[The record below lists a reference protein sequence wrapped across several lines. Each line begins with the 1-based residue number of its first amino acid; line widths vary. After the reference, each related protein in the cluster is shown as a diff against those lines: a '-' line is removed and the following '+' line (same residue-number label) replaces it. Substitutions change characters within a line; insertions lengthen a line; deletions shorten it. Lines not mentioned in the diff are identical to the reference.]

1 MKLSPPQF
9 CFIASGILVNLL
21 ISQASLAQITPDT
34 SLGSESSRI
43 NPNVNIKQATA
54 DLIEGGAI
62 RDTNLFHSFQ
72 EFNIGEGQRVFFQN
86 PNGVTNILT
95 RITGSNISQILG
107 TLGVDGNA
115 NLFLMNPNGIVFGT
129 DARLD
134 VNGSFLATTA
144 EKINF
149 ADGTQFSSK
158 DIQTQ
163 PLLTITAP
171 LGLGLGET
179 PGTINNRSVATNSA
193 GEPSGLQTQPG
204 NTLALLGGDI
214 SIEGGILFA
223 SEGQIAL
230 GSVAAN
236 EEVGLNF
243 NDQGFSFNY
252 QGIQNF
258 KDINFSQGALVAT
271 ITTSNIGGDINL
283 QGKRISLTEG
293 SQVFSIAQAQG
304 RLGNLT
310 VNASES
316 VEVIGVSPLG
326 SPSTIS
332 EVVFQDA
339 TGEGKTLTINTRQL
353 IAKDGGQ
360 ISTGT
365 RGNGNAA
372 NLKVNA
378 SESVELTG
386 IFPGEQDLPSAIL
399 APVAPFATG
408 NGGTITIETGKLTL
422 KDGAQVRAS
431 TAGTGNAGDIKV
443 NSSSVTIEGTAPDE
457 ITPSAFL
464 TQVEN
469 FSTATGDAGNMTIDT
484 GELVL
489 KNGAQISSAARNTGN
504 GGTIQINAA
513 NLIQLSGT
521 APKADLE
528 EGSSGIFASAE
539 KPFIDEFISGET
551 IFTNADS
558 GKLNI
563 QTRQLIVENG
573 ARISADNF
581 GSGDGGNATL
591 NVGQLIIR
599 DGGQVGAGSRVEQN
613 PINNNR
619 GPGGILTVNAT
630 ESVQVTGTGTIGE
643 NIPVNST
650 LFTAAEGTGNAGN
663 LSITTPNL
671 LVKDN
676 AEVTVSSIG
685 TGKAGNL
692 EITADKI
699 ELNNQAKLIGETQE
713 TADAGNIKLN
723 LEDFLLLRNQSQ
735 VSTSAGTAAAP
746 GNGGNITIDAP
757 DGFIVATPNENSD
770 ITANAFSGEGGQI
783 TVNANNIF
791 GIAPLTRDELIQQ
804 LGTDNPEELNPNNL
818 PTSNI
823 TAISQ
828 QNPNLNGDFTIT
840 DPDVDPNRGVIELP
854 SNLVDASQ
862 QVAQA
867 CTPKGRQNASTF
879 IATGRGGLPLS
890 PNQPVRKPAVITN
903 WVDLPSQNVSQGVE
917 NREQKVVRE
926 RIVEAQKFVVDEN
939 GDVLLVAESEEGG
952 MDNSGLN
959 CG

>member
-1 MKLSPPQF
+1 MKLSPPRF
-9 CFIASGILVNLL
+9 CFIASGMLANLL
-21 ISQASLAQITPDT
+21 TSQVSLAQITPDA
-34 SLGSESSRI
+34 SLGNQSSTI

-62 RDTNLFHSFQ
+62 RDTNLFHSFK
-72 EFNIGEGQRVFFQN
+72 EFNIGEAQRVFFKN

-115 NLFLMNPNGIVFGT
+115 NLFLMNPNGIIFGN

-134 VNGSFLATTA
+134 INGSFLATTA

-158 DIQTQ
+158 NIQTQ
-163 PLLTITAP
+163 PLLTISAP
-171 LGLGLGET
+171 IGLGLGET
-179 PGTINNRSVATNSA
+179 PGSITNRSVATNSA
-193 GEPSGLQTQPG
+193 GESFGLQIQPG
-204 NTLALLGGDI
+204 NTLAFLGGDI

-223 SEGQIAL
+223 PEGQIEL
-230 GSVAAN
+230 GSVAGN
-236 EEVGLNF
+236 EVVGLDF

-258 KDINFSQGALVAT
+258 KDINLSQEAAVAT
-271 ITTSNIGGDINL
+271 IITGNIGGDINL

-293 SQVFSIAQAQG
+293 SQIFSIAQAQG
-304 RLGNLT
+304 KLGNLT

-316 VEVIGVSPLG
+316 VEVIGFSPFG
-326 SPSTIS
+326 FPSSIFAEIS
-332 EVVFQDA
+332 QDA

-365 RGNGNAA
+365 RGNGDAA

-378 SESVELTG
+378 SESIELIGT
-386 IFPGEQDLPSAIL
+386 FSAQRVLASGIL

-408 NGGTITIETGKLTL
+408 NGGTITIETGRLTL

-431 TAGTGNAGDIKV
+431 TAGAGNAGDIKV
-443 NSSSVTIEGTAPDE
+443 NSSSVIIEGTAPDE
-457 ITPSAFL
+457 ISPSAFL

-504 GGTIQINAA
+504 GGTIKINAA
-513 NLIQLSGT
+513 NSIKLSGT
-521 APKADLE
+521 SPKADLE

-558 GKLNI
+558 GELNI

-573 ARISADNF
+573 ARVSADNF
-581 GSGDGGNATL
+581 GTGKGGNATL

-613 PINNNR
+613 PVNNNR
-619 GPGGILTVNAT
+619 GSGGILTVNAT
-630 ESVQVTGTGTIGE
+630 ESVQVTGTGTIGDTK
-643 NIPVNST
+643 VNST

-663 LSITTPNL
+663 LFITTPSL
-671 LVKDN
+671 LVEDN
-676 AEVTVSSIG
+676 AEITVSSIG
-685 TGKAGNL
+685 TGTAGNL
-692 EITADKI
+692 EINADQI
-699 ELNNQAKLIGETQE
+699 ELNNQAKLIGETVA
-713 TADAGNIKLN
+713 TADAGNIRLN

-746 GNGGNITIDAP
+746 GNGGRITINTP
-757 DGFIVATPNENSD
+757 DGFIIALPDENSD
-770 ITANAFSGEGGQI
+770 ITANAFSGSGGQI
-783 TVNANNIF
+783 SINANNIF
-791 GIAPLTRDELIQQ
+791 GITPLTRDELIQQ
-804 LGTDNPEELNPNNL
+804 LGTDNPEELNPSNL
-818 PTSNI
+818 ASSNI

-828 QNPNLNGDFTIT
+828 QNPNLDGDFTIT
-840 DPDVDPNRGVIELP
+840 DPDVDPNRGLIELP
-854 SNLVDASQ
+854 ENLVDASKQ
-862 QVAQA
+862 ISQA
-867 CTPKGRQNASTF
+867 CTPR
-879 IATGRGGLPLS
+879 
-890 PNQPVRKPAVITN
+890 
-903 WVDLPSQNVSQGVE
+903 
-917 NREQKVVRE
+917 
-926 RIVEAQKFVVDEN
+926 
-939 GDVLLVAESEEGG
+939 
-952 MDNSGLN
+952 
-959 CG
+959 